1 MHSVYSHMCL
11 WKRTCMTSFVL
22 PSRVSGVHKE
32 TKGYQG
38 LLLIENQN
46 KALALSEYM
55 NSSNYGNHR
64 KESQLLS
71 PWGMRII
78 DRSRCLQLARSD
90 QEYTYIHGNIKGSDP
105 NSWHS
110 GPSDKH

>member
-1 MHSVYSHMCL
+1 ME
-11 WKRTCMTSFVL
+11 RTCMTSFVL
-22 PSRVSGVHKE
+22 PSRGSGVLME

-38 LLLIENQN
+38 LILVENRN

-90 QEYTYIHGNIKGSDP
+90 QELKYIHGNIKGSDLK
-105 NSWHS
+105 SWH
-110 GPSDKH
+110 